1 MTTVSRFGLAL
12 RRDGSAPADLYL
24 DASGSLAVV
33 RDTEAVGQH
42 ARQRLMTYLGEWFLD
57 REVGVPWI
65 RDIVGHGYDPVM
77 AESVLKAEILDTDG
91 VTDINSFSVRF
102 DNSTRGLSAY
112 DIDVMTDYDQEAS
125 VS

>member
-1 MTTVSRFGLAL
+1 MTVVSRFGLAL

-24 DASGSLAVV
+24 DESGSLAVV
-33 RDTEAVGQH
+33 RNTEAVGQH
-42 ARQRLMTYLGEWFLD
+42 VRQRLMTYLGEWFLD
-57 REVGVPWI
+57 RFVGVPWI

-91 VTDINSFSVRF
+91 VTEINSFSVRF
-102 DNSTRGLSAY
+102 DNSTRGLAAY

>member
-1 MTTVSRFGLAL
+1 MTEPRIGLAL

-24 DASGSLAVV
+24 DENGSLAVV
-33 RDTEAVGQH
+33 RDTEAIGQH
-42 ARQRLMTYLGEWFLD
+42 VRQRLMTYLGEWFLD
-57 REVGVPWI
+57 RFVGVPWV

-91 VTDINSFSVRF
+91 VTEINSFSVRF
-102 DNSTRGLSAY
+102 DNSTRGLAAY

>member
-1 MTTVSRFGLAL
+1 MTEPRIGLAL

-24 DASGSLAVV
+24 DENGSLAVV

-42 ARQRLMTYLGEWFLD
+42 VRQRLMTYLGEWFLD
-57 REVGVPWI
+57 RFVGVPWI

-91 VTDINSFSVRF
+91 VTEINSFSVRF
-102 DNSTRGLSAY
+102 DNSTRGLAAY

>member
-1 MTTVSRFGLAL
+1 MTEPRIGLAL

-24 DASGSLAVV
+24 DETGSLAVV

-42 ARQRLMTYLGEWFLD
+42 VRQRLMTYLGEWFLD
-57 REVGVPWI
+57 RFVGVPWI

-91 VTDINSFSVRF
+91 VTEINSFSVRF
-102 DNSTRGLSAY
+102 DNSTRGLAAY

>member
-1 MTTVSRFGLAL
+1 MTVVSRFGLAL

-24 DASGSLAVV
+24 DDTGNLAVV
-33 RDTEAVGQH
+33 RDAEAVGQH
-42 ARQRLMTYLGEWFLD
+42 VRQRLMTYEGEWFLD
-57 REVGVPWI
+57 RTAGVPWVRNI
-65 RDIVGHGYDPVM
+65 LGQQYNPVM

-91 VTDINSFSVRF
+91 VTEINSFSVRF
-102 DNSTRGLSAY
+102 DNSTRGLAAY

>member
-1 MTTVSRFGLAL
+1 MTLPRFGLAL

-24 DASGSLAVV
+24 EVDGSLAVV

-42 ARQRLMTYLGEWFLD
+42 VRQRLMTYLGEWFLD

-91 VTDINSFSVRF
+91 VTEINSFSVRF

-112 DIDVMTDYDQEAS
+112 DIDVLTDYDKEAS
-125 VS
+125 VT

>member
-1 MTTVSRFGLAL
+1 MTEPRIGLAL

-24 DASGSLAVV
+24 DESGSLAVV

-42 ARQRLMTYLGEWFLD
+42 VRQRLMTYLGEWFLD
-57 REVGVPWI
+57 RFVGVPWI

-91 VTDINSFSVRF
+91 VTEINSFSVRF
-102 DNSTRGLSAY
+102 DNSTRGLAAY